1 MVKRCQRQERW
12 CCCSTSITPS
22 SITTASW
29 RIWESDWSRRILAD
43 TLTTV
48 FVRQGHYALEA
59 SNTAIDPAPDVSI
72 QRIGE
77 LLDLDLPD
85 FLRGVAPTRTAN
97 LQQE

>member
-1 MVKRCQRQERW
+1 MKSRFPASHYVMVDDKPQLLG
-12 CCCSTSITPS
+12 
-22 SITTASW
+22 AMKH
-29 RIWESDWSRRILAD
+29 ILAD

-59 SNTAIDPAPDVSI
+59 SNTAIDPAPDLSI

-77 LLDLDLPD
+77 LLYFDLTD
-85 FLRGVAPTRTAN
+85 FLPGAPPTCAAN